1 MTASSSTS
9 ALRCAFLLTPGE
21 ILEAAEELHR
31 LGYQAEPYPTTQ
43 DVSTLRDTVPPA
55 ELDYFLPAWRDHNTP
70 YVRSLR
76 SSFARLLTD
85 PRWQGDDFI
94 IFGESDAAPV
104 TESQALRRALERE
117 LAAHPETDL
126 LRLFHHKTVA
136 PGEPPASPAQFLFS
150 PYLTASRTKCSL
162 YVWGTHAL
170 VVPAASREKVARL
183 FLNNILPIDNALEM
197 AASRGELNI
206 RVAEHNHFYQQPRTH
221 SADKTVSYAWRR
233 RKIAI
238 GLCVRNL
245 MHLDRLAAWFL
256 AEPYAESHLFIAVKG
271 MTEPVFRNL
280 VEARWHSAIQ
290 AGRMTLRL
298 FPEKNPVS
306 DVLDAFRGSDAE
318 HHDLFLMLRESDA
331 PAPGFMETLN
341 AFHSSI
347 PENYSGYYKGTAWE
361 LAADGTPVRKDDACG
376 QGTCFSLTRET
387 FLALRELEGAPE
399 PEPCGDGE
407 QDLLFRLVTRY
418 GRKNMAPFLGRE
430 LPGHFLIYPCASQP
444 GKCHSLQ
451 KARQASRQYFRHE
464 EKLWEHV
471 LELRHPGWCDH
482 FHLLGKEGCRAA
494 NGDRASIQ
502 EFTDRQL
509 CVKWDKWG
517 VECFVRES
525 DGGFRMKQGAASEA
539 KPSPTPETVPAP
551 VLSPGTHPTAI
562 PAGER
567 NGDKPATLPPLPEL
581 SAERR
586 GVCTLARQETTP
598 EELREWITFHLK
610 TGASVVAVYLP
621 EEREENSAETDA
633 GREAHKMK
641 QYLDSLAEKYGA
653 DRVWIRPWNGDIPV
667 SQLRESSTL
676 AAQAKERMRRE
687 DGTLSACLFSEPEK
701 TGESST

>member
-1 MTASSSTS
+1 MTASSSAS
-9 ALRCAFLLTPGE
+9 ALHCAFLLTPGE

-43 DVSTLRDTVPPA
+43 DVSTLRDTVSPA

-85 PRWQGDDFI
+85 PRWEGDDFI

-104 TESQALRRALERE
+104 TEAWALRRALERE

-136 PGEPPASPAQFLFS
+136 PGKPPASPAQFLFS

-233 RKIAI
+233 RRIVI
-238 GLCVRNL
+238 VLCVRNL

-271 MTEPVFRNL
+271 VTEPVFRNL
-280 VEARWHSAIQ
+280 VETRWHSAIQ
-290 AGRMTLRL
+290 AGRMILRL

-306 DVLDAFRGSDAE
+306 DVLDAFRGCDAE
-318 HHDLFLMLRESDA
+318 LYDLFLMLRESDA
-331 PAPGFMETLN
+331 PAPGFLETLN
-341 AFHSSI
+341 TFHSSI
-347 PENYSGYYKGTAWE
+347 PENYSGYYKGNAWQ
-361 LAADGTPVRKDDACG
+361 LAPDGTPVRKDDACG
-376 QGTCFSLTRET
+376 PGTCFSLTRET
-387 FLALRELEGAPE
+387 FTALRELEGAPE

-418 GRKNMAPFLGRE
+418 GRKNMAPFLSKE
-430 LPGHFLIYPCASQP
+430 LLGHFLVYPPASQP
-444 GKCHSLQ
+444 GKCHCLE

-464 EKLWEHV
+464 EELWEHV

-494 NGDRASIQ
+494 NEDHASIQ
-502 EFTDRQL
+502 EFTDHQL
-509 CVKWDKWG
+509 CVKWDQWG

-525 DGGFRMKQGAASEA
+525 DGGFRMKQGKGSES
-539 KPSPTPETVPAP
+539 KPSPSPGTVPAP
-551 VLSPGTHPTAI
+551 VLSPEASPKAI

-567 NGDKPATLPPLPEL
+567 NEARPTALPPLPEL
-581 SAERR
+581 SSEHR
-586 GVCTLARQETTP
+586 GVCTLARQENTP

-621 EEREENSAETDA
+621 QEWEENGGETED
-633 GREAHKMK
+633 GREAHRMK
-641 QYLDSLAEKYGA
+641 QYLDSLSEKYGT

-667 SQLRESSTL
+667 SQLRQINMLGT
-676 AAQAKERMRRE
+676 QAEEMMRRE
-687 DGTLSACLFSEPEK
+687 DGTLSDCLFREPEK
-701 TGESST
+701 TEESSK